1 MTLMRIENAKKEFSL
16 GMFGTA
22 SIHDNLSRIIVDSN
36 TERIYLIK

>member
-22 SIHDNLSRIIVDSN
+22 SIHDNLSRVILGLKI
-36 TERIYLIK
+36 EKIH